1 MRINKVILGGRLT
14 SDPELKQS
22 TNGLSV
28 CSFSIAVD
36 RKFSKGEEKG
46 CDFIN
51 ITAWRQTAE
60 FVSKY
65 FKKGNPIIVV
75 GELQTRSYEDKQKNR
90 RTVTEVVADEV
101 SFAGGKEVQ
110 SAEGKVQSEETKP
123 YMPTGYSTQTQAE
136 FEEIPD
142 QECLPF

>member
-36 RKFSKGEEKG
+36 RKFSRGEEKG

-75 GELQTRSYEDKQKNR
+75 GELQTRSYEDKQKNK

-101 SFAGGKEVQ
+101 SFAGNKENPTEAKNEAYVP
-110 SAEGKVQSEETKP
+110 SAYTSNSQN
-123 YMPTGYSTQTQAE
+123 
-136 FEEIPD
+136 FEDIPSD
-142 QECLPF
+142 ESLPF

>member
-22 TNGLSV
+22 TSGLSV

-51 ITAWRQTAE
+51 ITAWRHTAE

-65 FKKGNPIIVV
+65 FKKGYPIIVV
-75 GELQTRSYEDKQKNR
+75 GELQTRSYEDKQKNK

-101 SFAGGKEVQ
+101 SFAGNKENTTEAKNEPYVP
-110 SAEGKVQSEETKP
+110 SA
-123 YMPTGYSTQTQAE
+123 YSTQNSQN
-136 FEEIPD
+136 FEAIPGD
-142 QECLPF
+142 ESLPF

>member
-51 ITAWRQTAE
+51 IVAWRQTAE

-75 GELQTRSYEDKQKNR
+75 GELQTRSYEDKQKNK
-90 RTVTEVVADEV
+90 RTVTEVIADEV
-101 SFAGGKEVQ
+101 SFAGNKESSTEAKNEPYVP
-110 SAEGKVQSEETKP
+110 SA
-123 YMPTGYSTQTQAE
+123 YSTQNSQN
-136 FEEIPD
+136 FEDIPN
-142 QECLPF
+142 EEGLPF

>member
-22 TNGLSV
+22 TSGLSV

-60 FVSKY
+60 FVAKY

-75 GELQTRSYEDKQKNR
+75 GELQTRSYEDKQKNK
-90 RTVTEVVADEV
+90 RTATEVVADEV
-101 SFAGGKEVQ
+101 SFAGNKENATEAKNEAPAQ
-110 SAEGKVQSEETKP
+110 A
-123 YMPTGYSTQTQAE
+123 YMPAGYATQTQAQ
-136 FEEIPD
+136 FEDISSGED
-142 QECLPF
+142 LPF